1 MTEFLTENTSLPPY
15 MVFPRFLLDMELN
28 ETTKLLYMVLLDRA
42 RLSLKNEGWTDT
54 SGHVFLYFTIEAMK
68 ASGLQDKALYD
79 YTFDKDNGIN
89 PEMAYAHKYVE
100 NWEDMKANSSGLLL
114 WGNVGTG
121 KSFFAGCIANALL
134 EKGVPV
140 LMTNFSRILNT
151 LTGMHFEDRNQFIDS
166 LNRYSLLI
174 IDDLGIERNSE
185 FALEQVFNVIDSR
198 YRSKKP
204 LIVTTNLTLT
214 ELNSAPDVAHRRIYD
229 RILERCAPI
238 RINNRNIR
246 QVNAS
251 ANLQEAKKNTAVM
264 NPVPTISKN
273 ITSLLPLFSGGD
285 TAISLS
291 RHGRKYHCH

>member
-1 MTEFLTENTSLPPY
+1 MKKFTEELTNQEPNRELQPDEYFHDSDNLIYCAKCHTPRQGRYTLQGRVFMPPIRCKCQQELYEQEENK
-15 MVFPRFLLDMELN
+15 R
-28 ETTKLLYMVLLDRA
+28 KLLEKQA
-42 RLSLKNEGWTDT
+42 E
-54 SGHVFLYFTIEAMK
+54 IERMK

-89 PEMAYAHKYVE
+89 PEMAYAHKYVD

-134 EKGVPV
+134 KKGVPV
-140 LMTNFSRILNT
+140 LMTNVSRILNT

-214 ELNSAPDVAHRRIYD
+214 ELNNAPDVAHRRIYD
-229 RILERCAPI
+229 RIPERCAPI
-238 RINNRNIR
+238 RIHNRNIR
-246 QVNAS
+246 QDNAS
-251 ANLQEAKKNTAVM
+251 ANLQEAKR
-264 NPVPTISKN
+264 I
-273 ITSLLPLFSGGD
+273 LL
-285 TAISLS
+285 
-291 RHGRKYHCH
+291 

>member
-1 MTEFLTENTSLPPY
+1 MLQGKIFLSSILCKCQREIY
-15 MVFPRFLLDMELN
+15 EQEEAQR
-28 ETTKLLYMVLLDRA
+28 KLRERKL
-42 RLSLKNEGWTDT
+42 E
-54 SGHVFLYFTIEAMK
+54 IEHLRT
-68 ASGLQDKALYD
+68 SGLQDKALYD

-89 PEMAYAHKYVE
+89 SEMKLAHNYVD
-100 NWEDMKANSSGLLL
+100 NWEKMKAKASGLLL
-114 WGNVGTG
+114 WGDVGTG

-166 LNRYSLLI
+166 LNHYSLLI

-204 LIVTTNLTLT
+204 LIVTTNLTLQ
-214 ELNSAPDVAHRRIYD
+214 ELNTPCDLPHKRIYD
-229 RILERCAPI
+229 RILERCVPV

-246 QVNAS
+246 QENAS
-251 ANLQEAKKNTAVM
+251 ANLQEAKK
-264 NPVPTISKN
+264 
-273 ITSLLPLFSGGD
+273 LLL
-285 TAISLS
+285 
-291 RHGRKYHCH
+291 

>member
-1 MTEFLTENTSLPPY
+1 MKKFTEELTNKEPNRELQSDEYFHDSDHLIYCAKCHTPRQGRVFMPP
-15 MVFPRFLLDMELN
+15 
-28 ETTKLLYMVLLDRA
+28 
-42 RLSLKNEGWTDT
+42 
-54 SGHVFLYFTIEAMK
+54 SGANASRNSMNRKKPNGNCWRKQAEIERMK

-121 KSFFAGCIANALL
+121 KSFFAGCIANSLL

-151 LTGMHFEDRNQFIDS
+151 LSGMHFEDRNQFIDS

-198 YRSKKP
+198 YRSK
-204 LIVTTNLTLT
+204 
-214 ELNSAPDVAHRRIYD
+214 SH
-229 RILERCAPI
+229 
-238 RINNRNIR
+238 
-246 QVNAS
+246 
-251 ANLQEAKKNTAVM
+251 
-264 NPVPTISKN
+264 
-273 ITSLLPLFSGGD
+273 
-285 TAISLS
+285 
-291 RHGRKYHCH
+291 

>member
-1 MTEFLTENTSLPPY
+1 MRKFTEELTNQVPTRELQPDEYFHESDRLIYCAKCHTPRQGRYTLQGRVFMPPIRCKCQQKLY
-15 MVFPRFLLDMELN
+15 DQE
-28 ETTKLLYMVLLDRA
+28 ETKRKLLEKQA
-42 RLSLKNEGWTDT
+42 E
-54 SGHVFLYFTIEAMK
+54 IERMK

-100 NWEDMKANSSGLLL
+100 NWEDMKANFSGLLL

-214 ELNSAPDVAHRRIYD
+214 ELNNAPDVAHRRIYD

-246 QVNAS
+246 QDNAS
-251 ANLQEAKKNTAVM
+251 ANLQEAKK
-264 NPVPTISKN
+264 I
-273 ITSLLPLFSGGD
+273 LL
-285 TAISLS
+285 
-291 RHGRKYHCH
+291 

>member
-1 MTEFLTENTSLPPY
+1 MRKFTEELTNQVPTRELQPDEYFHESDRLIYCAKCHTPRQGRYTLQGRVFIPPI
-15 MVFPRFLLDMELN
+15 RCKCQQELYDQE
-28 ETTKLLYMVLLDRA
+28 ETKRKLLEKQA
-42 RLSLKNEGWTDT
+42 E
-54 SGHVFLYFTIEAMK
+54 IERMK

-89 PEMAYAHKYVE
+89 PEMAYAHKYVD

-151 LTGMHFEDRNQFIDS
+151 LTRMHFEDRNQFIDS

-214 ELNSAPDVAHRRIYD
+214 ELNNAPDVAHRRIYD

-246 QVNAS
+246 QDNAS
-251 ANLQEAKKNTAVM
+251 ANLQEAKK
-264 NPVPTISKN
+264 I
-273 ITSLLPLFSGGD
+273 LL
-285 TAISLS
+285 
-291 RHGRKYHCH
+291 

>member
-1 MTEFLTENTSLPPY
+1 MTKFTKEFTTTAPSRELLPDEY
-15 MVFPRFLLDMELN
+15 FN
-28 ETTKLLYMVLLDRA
+28 ETDNLIYCSKCNAPRQRRYELQGKILIPSIRCKCQQEIFEQEEAKRKLYEKKM
-42 RLSLKNEGWTDT
+42 E
-54 SGHVFLYFTIEAMK
+54 IEHLK

-79 YTFDKDNGIN
+79 YTFGKDSGIN
-89 PEMAYAHKYVE
+89 PEMTLARNYVA
-100 NWEDMKANSSGLLL
+100 NWDEMKAKSSGLLL
-114 WGNVGTG
+114 WGDVGTG

-204 LIVTTNLTLT
+204 LIVTTNLTLS
-214 ELNSAPDVAHRRIYD
+214 ELNNTADIAHKRIYD
-229 RILERCAPI
+229 RILERCVPV

-246 QVNAS
+246 QDNAS
-251 ANLQEAKKNTAVM
+251 ANLKEAKK
-264 NPVPTISKN
+264 I
-273 ITSLLPLFSGGD
+273 LLDNHS
-285 TAISLS
+285 S
-291 RHGRKYHCH
+291 HQN

>member
-1 MTEFLTENTSLPPY
+1 MKKFTDEFTNQFENRELQPDEY
-15 MVFPRFLLDMELN
+15 LN
-28 ETTKLLYMVLLDRA
+28 ESDHLIYCTKCHTPRQGRYTLQGRVFMTPIRCKCQQEIYDQEEA
-42 RLSLKNEGWTDT
+42 RRKLSERQAEIKR
-54 SGHVFLYFTIEAMK
+54 MK
-68 ASGLQDKALYD
+68 ASGLQDKSLYD
-79 YTFDKDNGIN
+79 YTFEKDTGIN
-89 PEMAYAHKYVE
+89 PEMHLAHKYVE
-100 NWEDMKANSSGLLL
+100 NWDDMKARSSGLLL
-114 WGNVGTG
+114 WGDVGTG

-151 LTGMHFEDRNQFIDS
+151 LSGMHFEDRNQFIDS

-204 LIVTTNLTLT
+204 LIVTTNLTLE
-214 ELNSAPDVAHRRIYD
+214 ELNNPTNMAHSRIYD

-246 QVNAS
+246 KDNAS
-251 ANLQEAKKNTAVM
+251 ANLQEAKK
-264 NPVPTISKN
+264 I
-273 ITSLLPLFSGGD
+273 LLQ
-285 TAISLS
+285 
-291 RHGRKYHCH
+291 

>member
-1 MTEFLTENTSLPPY
+1 MKKFTEELTNQETNRELQPDEYFHDSDNLIYCAKCHTPRQGRYTLQGRVFMPPIRCKCQQKFY
-15 MVFPRFLLDMELN
+15 DQE
-28 ETTKLLYMVLLDRA
+28 ETKRKLLEKQA
-42 RLSLKNEGWTDT
+42 E
-54 SGHVFLYFTIEAMK
+54 IERMK

-166 LNRYSLLI
+166 LNRYSLQI

-185 FALEQVFNVIDSR
+185 FVLEQVFNVIDSR

-214 ELNSAPDVAHRRIYD
+214 ELNNAPDVAHRRIYD

-246 QVNAS
+246 QDNAS
-251 ANLQEAKKNTAVM
+251 ANLQEAKK
-264 NPVPTISKN
+264 I
-273 ITSLLPLFSGGD
+273 LL
-285 TAISLS
+285 
-291 RHGRKYHCH
+291 

>member
-1 MTEFLTENTSLPPY
+1 MRKFTEELTNQVPTRELQPDEYFHESDRLIYCAKCHTPRQGRYTLQGRVFMPPIRCKCQQKLY
-15 MVFPRFLLDMELN
+15 NQE
-28 ETTKLLYMVLLDRA
+28 ETKRKLLEKQA
-42 RLSLKNEGWTDT
+42 E
-54 SGHVFLYFTIEAMK
+54 IERIK

-114 WGNVGTG
+114 WGNVGTE

-229 RILERCAPI
+229 RILERCTPI

-251 ANLQEAKKNTAVM
+251 ANLQEAKK
-264 NPVPTISKN
+264 I
-273 ITSLLPLFSGGD
+273 LL
-285 TAISLS
+285 
-291 RHGRKYHCH
+291 

>member
-1 MTEFLTENTSLPPY
+1 MKKFTDEFTNQFENRELQPDEY
-15 MVFPRFLLDMELN
+15 LN
-28 ETTKLLYMVLLDRA
+28 ESDHLIYCTKCHTPRQGRYTLQGRVFMPPIRCKCQQEIYDQEEA
-42 RLSLKNEGWTDT
+42 RRKLSERQAEIKR
-54 SGHVFLYFTIEAMK
+54 MK
-68 ASGLQDKALYD
+68 ASGLQDKSLYD
-79 YTFDKDNGIN
+79 YTFEKDTGIN
-89 PEMAYAHKYVE
+89 PEMHLAHKYVE
-100 NWEDMKANSSGLLL
+100 NWDDMKARSSGLLL
-114 WGNVGTG
+114 WGDVGTG

-151 LTGMHFEDRNQFIDS
+151 LSGMHFEDRNQFIDS

-204 LIVTTNLTLT
+204 LIVTTNLTLE
-214 ELNSAPDVAHRRIYD
+214 ELNNPTNMVHSRIYD

-246 QVNAS
+246 KDNAS
-251 ANLQEAKKNTAVM
+251 ANLQEAKK
-264 NPVPTISKN
+264 I
-273 ITSLLPLFSGGD
+273 LL
-285 TAISLS
+285 
-291 RHGRKYHCH
+291 

>member
-1 MTEFLTENTSLPPY
+1 MRKFTEELTNQVPTRELQPDEYFHESDRLIYCAKCHTPRQGRYTLQGRVFMPPIRCKCQQELYDQEEN
-15 MVFPRFLLDMELN
+15 RR
-28 ETTKLLYMVLLDRA
+28 KLLEKQA
-42 RLSLKNEGWTDT
+42 E
-54 SGHVFLYFTIEAMK
+54 IERMK

-100 NWEDMKANSSGLLL
+100 NWEDMKARSSGLLL

-214 ELNSAPDVAHRRIYD
+214 ELNNAPDVAHRRIYD

-246 QVNAS
+246 QDNAS
-251 ANLQEAKKNTAVM
+251 ANLQEAKK
-264 NPVPTISKN
+264 I
-273 ITSLLPLFSGGD
+273 LL
-285 TAISLS
+285 
-291 RHGRKYHCH
+291 

>member
-1 MTEFLTENTSLPPY
+1 MRKFTEELTNQVPTRELQPDEYFHDSDNLIYCAKCHTPRQGRYTLQGRVFMPPIRCKCQQKLYDQEEN
-15 MVFPRFLLDMELN
+15 RR
-28 ETTKLLYMVLLDRA
+28 KLLEKQA
-42 RLSLKNEGWTDT
+42 E
-54 SGHVFLYFTIEAMK
+54 IERMK

-89 PEMAYAHKYVE
+89 PEMAYAHKYAE

-185 FALEQVFNVIDSR
+185 FVLEQVFNVIDSR

-214 ELNSAPDVAHRRIYD
+214 ELNNAPDVAHRRIYD

-246 QVNAS
+246 QDNAS
-251 ANLQEAKKNTAVM
+251 ANLQEAKK
-264 NPVPTISKN
+264 I
-273 ITSLLPLFSGGD
+273 LL
-285 TAISLS
+285 
-291 RHGRKYHCH
+291 

>member
-1 MTEFLTENTSLPPY
+1 MKKFIDEFTNQFENRELQPDEY
-15 MVFPRFLLDMELN
+15 LN
-28 ETTKLLYMVLLDRA
+28 ESDHLIYCTKCHTPRQGRYTLQGRVFMPPIRCKCQQEIYDQEEA
-42 RLSLKNEGWTDT
+42 RRKLSERQAEIKR
-54 SGHVFLYFTIEAMK
+54 MK
-68 ASGLQDKALYD
+68 TSGLQDKSLYD
-79 YTFDKDNGIN
+79 YTFEKDTGIN
-89 PEMAYAHKYVE
+89 PEMHLAHKYVE
-100 NWEDMKANSSGLLL
+100 NWDDMKARSSGLLL
-114 WGNVGTG
+114 WGDVGTG

-151 LTGMHFEDRNQFIDS
+151 LSGMHFEDRNQFIDS

-214 ELNSAPDVAHRRIYD
+214 ELNNAPDVAHRRIYD

-246 QVNAS
+246 QDNAS
-251 ANLQEAKKNTAVM
+251 ANLQEAKK
-264 NPVPTISKN
+264 I
-273 ITSLLPLFSGGD
+273 LL
-285 TAISLS
+285 
-291 RHGRKYHCH
+291 